1 MGINREVM
9 DETLVLKDTET
20 GKDIEIR
27 ETVEEGCMTIS
38 PKGDLSTSI
47 AHDLEDELTSAV
59 LVCRNVTLDM
69 GEVSSIS
76 NSVIRMLLD
85 VQHVVDSVDGELKLR
100 DLEDG
105 VMSQFR
111 EMGLEAVFDIE
122 E

>member
-27 ETVEEGCMTIS
+27 ETIEEGCMTIS

-85 VQHVVDSVDGELKLR
+85 VQHVVDSVDGDLKLR

>member
-100 DLEDG
+100 DLEVG

>member
-85 VQHVVDSVDGELKLR
+85 VQHVVDSVDGDLKLR